1 MRVFYMG
8 LGAIALQ
15 VAAASAHRYG
25 DQHSNTTM
33 IGSLGPVSS
42 SIEMTTQTI
51 YATNVRTITS
61 CKPEVT
67 NCPAGGHYVVTET
80 IAISTTVCP
89 VSEADKTKP
98 TPTPT
103 PTPTQWTTS
112 TVYQTNVRTVTSCPP
127 EVTNCPV
134 GGHHVITET
143 VAISTTVCPV
153 TDDDVKPTPTPH
165 PTAWTTST
173 VYTTNVRT
181 ITSCPPNVHTCP
193 GGTHVT
199 TETIPLSTTVC
210 PVGEGEPPK
219 TMVTQQNAGHP
230 GGQPGGQQPPKPSSK
245 TTVVGTGS
253 FFPPT
258 LTGTAP
264 ISVPTAAAGRIG
276 SGMAGV
282 AAGVLLA
289 ALL

>member
-1 MRVFYMG
+1 MRGFYMG

-15 VAAASAHRYG
+15 VAAVSGHKYG
-25 DQHSNTTM
+25 EQYSNTTV
-33 IGSLGPVSS
+33 IGSQGLVTS
-42 SIEMTTQTI
+42 SIEMTTQTV
-51 YATNVRTITS
+51 YATKVRTITS

-67 NCPAGGHYVVTET
+67 NCPAGGHHVTTET

-98 TPTPT
+98 TTT
-103 PTPTQWTTS
+103 PTPTQFTTS
-112 TVYQTNVRTVTSCPP
+112 TVYMTNVRTITSCPP
-127 EVTNCPV
+127 EVTNCPA
-134 GGHHVITET
+134 GHHVTTET
-143 VAISTTVCPV
+143 IAVSTTVCPV
-153 TDDDVKPTPTPH
+153 TDDDDDDDEPTSTPAPTL
-165 PTAWTTST
+165 WTTST

-181 ITSCPPNVHTCP
+181 ITSCPPQVPNCP

-199 TETIPLSTTVC
+199 TETIALSTTVC
-210 PVGEGEPPK
+210 PVTESHPPK
-219 TMVTQQNAGHP
+219 TLVTQNPPHS
-230 GGQPGGQQPPKPSSK
+230 QPPKPQPSAK
-245 TTVVGTGS
+245 TTAVGTGS

-264 ISVPTAAAGRIG
+264 IGLPTAAAGRVG

-282 AAGVLLA
+282 AAGVLIA